1 MTGEMRWITVPEA
14 ADRARCGPKTI
25 YRAVR
30 SGQLRAARIGGRREL
45 RFLESWIDLWL
56 LGEQHHDVQNAR
68 GSTDKP
74 SRVSGDA
81 NNSDDGDGQRPAV
94 TSILLIGGAP

>member
-1 MTGEMRWITVPEA
+1 MNDAVRWLKIVEA

-45 RFLESWIDLWL
+45 RFLESWIDSWL
-56 LGEQHHDVQNAR
+56 LGNEIKRSEER
-68 GSTDKP
+68 GSTERRTELTP
-74 SRVSGDA
+74 S
-81 NNSDDGDGQRPAV
+81 
-94 TSILLIGGAP
+94 TSSPTGPTAGY

>member
-1 MTGEMRWITVPEA
+1 MGNVIRWLKVRDA

-45 RFLESWIDLWL
+45 RFLEGWIDQWL
-56 LGEQHHDVQNAR
+56 IGEGAADQGQLNVA
-68 GSTDKP
+68 TD
-74 SRVSGDA
+74 SA
-81 NNSDDGDGQRPAV
+81 ASDDRGLALR
-94 TSILLIGGAP
+94 

>member
-1 MTGEMRWITVPEA
+1 MHEAIRWLKVREA

-45 RFLESWIDLWL
+45 RFLDNWIDDWL
-56 LGEQHHDVQNAR
+56 I
-68 GSTDKP
+68 K
-74 SRVSGDA
+74 
-81 NNSDDGDGQRPAV
+81 
-94 TSILLIGGAP
+94 GGAAADDRELRVAIDAAPRGTGGLALR

>member
-1 MTGEMRWITVPEA
+1 MADAIRWLKIQEA

-45 RFLESWIDLWL
+45 RFLESW
-56 LGEQHHDVQNAR
+56 V
-68 GSTDKP
+68 
-74 SRVSGDA
+74 
-81 NNSDDGDGQRPAV
+81 DDW
-94 TSILLIGGAP
+94 LIGEGPTDDRELHVAVDAAPTSNRGFALR

>member
-1 MTGEMRWITVPEA
+1 MNDAVRWLKIDEA

-45 RFLESWIDLWL
+45 RFLESWIDCWL
-56 LGEQHHDVQNAR
+56 LGEDSRLEPGLPTHGQI
-68 GSTDKP
+68 GS
-74 SRVSGDA
+74 SLGMSDA
-81 NNSDDGDGQRPAV
+81 TGTRRSTP
-94 TSILLIGGAP
+94 

>member
-1 MTGEMRWITVPEA
+1 MGNVIRWLKVRDA

-45 RFLESWIDLWL
+45 RFLELWIDQW
-56 LGEQHHDVQNAR
+56 
-68 GSTDKP
+68 
-74 SRVSGDA
+74 
-81 NNSDDGDGQRPAV
+81 
-94 TSILLIGGAP
+94 LIGEGAADQRQLIVATDSAALDDRGLALR

>member
-1 MTGEMRWITVPEA
+1 MEERWIMGDETRWLKIGEA

-45 RFLESWIDLWL
+45 RFLAAWIDAWL
-56 LGEQHHDVQNAR
+56 IGAQEGPELN
-68 GSTDKP
+68 
-74 SRVSGDA
+74 
-81 NNSDDGDGQRPAV
+81 PAV
-94 TSILLIGGAP
+94 VRRTNHGEASAAAAEAGPQAG

>member
-1 MTGEMRWITVPEA
+1 MNDVVRWLKVDEA

-45 RFLESWIDLWL
+45 RFLDSWIDSWL
-56 LGEQHHDVQNAR
+56 LGNERKRFDEENAINR
-68 GSTDKP
+68 PTGAAPGAVASTGVP
-74 SRVSGDA
+74 PGFR
-81 NNSDDGDGQRPAV
+81 
-94 TSILLIGGAP
+94 

>member
-1 MTGEMRWITVPEA
+1 MGNVIRWLKVRDA

-45 RFLESWIDLWL
+45 RFLEGWIDQWL
-56 LGEQHHDVQNAR
+56 IGEGAADQGQLNVA
-68 GSTDKP
+68 TD
-74 SRVSGDA
+74 SA
-81 NNSDDGDGQRPAV
+81 ASDDRFLA
-94 TSILLIGGAP
+94 LR

>member
-1 MTGEMRWITVPEA
+1 MGNVIRWLKVREA

-45 RFLESWIDLWL
+45 RFLESWIDQW
-56 LGEQHHDVQNAR
+56 
-68 GSTDKP
+68 
-74 SRVSGDA
+74 
-81 NNSDDGDGQRPAV
+81 
-94 TSILLIGGAP
+94 LIGEGAADQGQLNVATDSAASDGRGLALR